1 MAVWDKLKDQAKALQ
16 QNQGGRG
23 ATTGQSGGTRSGGG
37 SKAQLIGVLKTQLG
51 SLKT

>member
-23 ATTGQSGGTRSGGG
+23 ATGGRSGGTRSGGA
-37 SKAQLIGVLKTQLG
+37 S
-51 SLKT
+51 